1 MEGGRTMNLSH
12 GYLVGDMSKV
22 DQNPGRIEKPW
33 EAMYRAI
40 LRRFTEI
47 VKNEEGMESVERIVL
62 SHNSLMRDYDNPD
75 PKPTRM
81 LSYPELESQELATQ
95 EAMENIANALP
106 TDGNKITPGMLDS
119 KADLQALIDGA
130 EMFRTVKTVEAIDVN
145 ACPGATLHEPPHNT
159 DLLRPISIAHW
170 DETSTR

>member
-1 MEGGRTMNLSH
+1 MEGSRTMNLSH

-22 DQNPGRIEKPW
+22 DQNPDRIEKPW

-47 VKNEEGMESVERIVL
+47 VDNEEGMEAVAQIVL

-95 EAMENIANALP
+95 EAMENIAKACPDGCFCERCVSPDNALP
-106 TDGNKITPGMLDS
+106 TDGNKITPG
-119 KADLQALIDGA
+119 
-130 EMFRTVKTVEAIDVN
+130 MFRTVKTVEAIDVN

-159 DLLRPISIAHW
+159 DPLRPITIAHW

>member
-47 VKNEEGMESVERIVL
+47 VKNEEGMEAVERIVL

-75 PKPTRM
+75 PQPTRM
-81 LSYPELESQELATQ
+81 LNYPELESQELATQ
-95 EAMENIANALP
+95 KAMDNIAKALP
-106 TDGNKITPGMLDS
+106 TDGAKITPKMLNS
-119 KADLQALIDGA
+119 NTDLQDLIAGS
-130 EMFRTVKTVEAIDVN
+130 EMFRVKND
-145 ACPGATLHEPPHNT
+145 G
-159 DLLRPISIAHW
+159 
-170 DETSTR
+170 TSTR